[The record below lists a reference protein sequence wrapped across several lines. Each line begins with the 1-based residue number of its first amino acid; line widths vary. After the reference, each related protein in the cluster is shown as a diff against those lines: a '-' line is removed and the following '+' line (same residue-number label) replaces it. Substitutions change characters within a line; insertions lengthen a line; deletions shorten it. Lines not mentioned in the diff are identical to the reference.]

1 MNLIKELNKN
11 SAIKDDNSNWLT
23 YKDLYQR
30 IQDRLSVLNRLDRSL
45 FFVYPSND
53 IDSVVEI
60 IALLE
65 SNHVFCL
72 LDPALTNPSKEN
84 LNKRY
89 EPNYEFLDG
98 RLSKISNNKVSMHS
112 DLKLLLTT
120 SGSTGNPKLV
130 KLTMENILNN
140 AEAISQSLSI
150 SIHDIAC
157 GHLALHYAFGFSVIT
172 SHLSSGAS
180 VRLTNYSFIDSEL
193 WKLIRADKVTHLPGV
208 PFNFHIMLKF
218 GLERLKIPSVKSV
231 AQAGGAL
238 DLESKKK
245 LYDWMNFNQ
254 GKLYIMYGQTEA
266 SPRISTLQPEKFIGS
281 PNSVGEPLP
290 GGRIEILDPD
300 KDGVGEVI
308 YIGPNVMMG
317 YAETK
322 NDLITEDNMR
332 KKLNTGDLGC
342 IDKFNQLVLKGRSK
356 KLTKVF
362 GIRINTDDIEHF
374 LMTHYDNA
382 VLEKDNKIRI
392 FIGNLDA
399 VSFDKKKQHILNLLK
414 ENFSVPIQAYEIVSI
429 DKIPKT
435 ERGKTN
441 YRELSSMR

>member
-1 MNLIKELNKN
+1 MNLIKELNNKR
-11 SAIKDDNSNWLT
+11 AIKDDNNNWLT
-23 YKDLYQR
+23 YEDLGQR
-30 IQDRLSVLNRLDRSL
+30 IQDRLSFLDRLDRSL
-45 FFVYPSND
+45 FFVYPRSD

-72 LDPALTNPSKEN
+72 LDPAITNSSKKN

-89 EPNYEFLDG
+89 EPNYEFFDG
-98 RLSKISNNKVSMHS
+98 RISKISNNKVSMHS
-112 DLKLLLTT
+112 ELKLLLTT

-140 AEAISQSLSI
+140 AQAISQSLSI

-172 SHLSSGAS
+172 SHLLSGAR
-180 VRLTNYSFIDSEL
+180 VRLTNHSFIDSEL

-208 PFNFHIMLKF
+208 PFNFHIMLRF
-218 GLERLKIPSVKSV
+218 GCERLKIPSVKSV

-245 LYDWMNFNQ
+245 LYDWMNSNQ

-266 SPRISTLQPEKFIGS
+266 APRISTLQPEKFINS
-281 PNSVGEPLP
+281 PNSVGESLP
-290 GGRIEILDPD
+290 GGRIEILNPD

-322 NDLITEDNMR
+322 NDLITEDNMH
-332 KKLNTGDLGC
+332 KKLNTGDFGY

-362 GIRINTDDIEHF
+362 GIRVNTDDIELL
-374 LMTHYDNA
+374 LMTKFDTA
-382 VLEKDNKIRI
+382 VLEKDNKIKI
-392 FIGNLDA
+392 FIGGLDK
-399 VSFDKKKQHILNLLK
+399 VSFEEKKPHILNLLK
-414 ENFSVPIQAYEIVSI
+414 ENFSVPIQAYEIICI
-429 DKIPKT
+429 DKVPKT

-441 YRELSSMR
+441 YKELSSKG

>member
-208 PFNFHIMLKF
+208 PFNFQIMLKF

-245 LYDWMNFNQ
+245 LYDWMHSTD
-254 GKLYIMYGQTEA
+254 GRLYIMYGQTEA
-266 SPRISTLQPEKFIGS
+266 APRISTLQPEKFTNS
-281 PNSVGEPLP
+281 PNAVGEPLLD
-290 GGRIEILDPD
+290 GRIEILNPD
-300 KDGVGEVI
+300 ADGVGEVF

-322 NDLITEDNMR
+322 SDLAIEDNTYN
-332 KKLNTGDLGC
+332 KLNTGDFGY

-356 KLTKVF
+356 KSAKVF
-362 GIRINTDDIEHF
+362 GIRVNTDDIELL
-374 LMTHYDNA
+374 LMTEYDTA
-382 VLEKDNKIRI
+382 VLEKNNKIKI
-392 FIGNLDA
+392 FIGNLTNELS
-399 VSFDKKKQHILNLLK
+399 VQKRPLILNLLK
-414 ENFSVPIQAYEIVSI
+414 ENFNLPIQAYEII
-429 DKIPKT
+429 FIAQIPKT
-435 ERGKTN
+435 DRGKTD
-441 YRELSSMR
+441 YKKLIS